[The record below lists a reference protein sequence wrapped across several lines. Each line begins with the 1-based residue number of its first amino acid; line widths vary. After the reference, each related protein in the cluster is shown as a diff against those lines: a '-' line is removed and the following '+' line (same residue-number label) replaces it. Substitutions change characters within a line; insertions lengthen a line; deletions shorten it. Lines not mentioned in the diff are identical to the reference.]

1 MNLGVAVFQSNL
13 YNSKNNTRTAGT
25 HLFKLILLRQRGST
39 QKVHDLTASRGNQF
53 SQIYCMLLPQYCLH
67 LVAQNLR
74 FIRTGLFSNMGV

>member
-25 HLFKLILLRQRGST
+25 HLFKLILLRQRGYT

-53 SQIYCMLLPQYCLH
+53 SQMLLPQYCLH
-67 LVAQNLR
+67 LAAQTLR
-74 FIRTGLFSNMGV
+74 FIRTGLFTNMGV